1 MIRASALD
9 ASAGIRHGFL
19 TREGG
24 VSEGIFE
31 GLNCGYGSGDAAERV
46 FENRTR
52 AAARLGL
59 EEAQVVTLH
68 QVHSADVIEVT
79 QPIPLD
85 SRPRADAMVSR
96 TPGLALGILT
106 ADCVPVLFADA
117 KAGIVG
123 AAHAG
128 WKGAL
133 SGVVA
138 ATIAAME
145 RIGARRENIA
155 AAVGPCIRQ
164 PSYEVGPE
172 LRDAF
177 MERDRDDAKFF
188 VPSSRDG
195 RFMFDLAGFVVAR
208 ARAEGLADVE
218 DVARDT
224 YAEEQLFFSY
234 RRATHRAEPDYGRG
248 LSLIALDSGAGGN

>member
-1 MIRASALD
+1 MIRAAALD
-9 ASAGIRHGFL
+9 TRAGIRHGVL

-24 VSEGIFE
+24 VSEGVFE
-31 GLNCGYGSGDAAERV
+31 GLNCGYGSGDAPENV
-46 FENRTR
+46 SENRNR

-59 EEAQVVTLH
+59 TAADVATLH
-68 QVHSADVIEVT
+68 QVHSADVIEAT
-79 QPIPLD
+79 EPWPLE

-117 KAGIVG
+117 EAGVVG

-133 SGVVA
+133 TGVVA
-138 ATIAAME
+138 AAVAAME
-145 RIGARRENIA
+145 GLGARRGRIVC
-155 AAVGPCIRQ
+155 AVGPCIRQ
-164 PSYEVGPE
+164 PSYEVGPD

-177 MERDRDDAKFF
+177 VAADAEATAYFA
-188 VPSSRDG
+188 SSPRDG
-195 RFMFDLAGFVVAR
+195 HFMFDLAGFVVRR
-208 ARAEGLADVE
+208 ARAEGLAEVE
-218 DVARDT
+218 DVALDT
-224 YAEEQLFFSY
+224 YADERLFYSY

-248 LSLIALDSGAGGN
+248 LSMIVLTSGSEEG